1 MNKNVTLRLD
11 EVVIRKAR
19 HAAIERDQSLSE
31 WIADLIAH
39 AVSKTDRLL
48 PARERA
54 LKRIQSGFH
63 LGGSPLSRKEA
74 HER

>member
-1 MNKNVTLRLD
+1 MDKNVTLRMD
-11 EVVIRKAR
+11 EAIIRKAR

-31 WIADLIAH
+31 WIMDLIAH

-48 PARERA
+48 PAREKA
-54 LKRIQSGFH
+54 LKRMKSGYH
-63 LGGSPLSRKEA
+63 LGGIPLSRDEA